1 MIALDTNV
9 LVRFLVNDDFAQASA
24 ARALLESL
32 SNRSRGFVCR
42 EVAVEL
48 AWVLDQAYRFSRD
61 QIAGVFEDL
70 VASAELEFEAAED
83 VVRAADGLRRVGFSD
98 QMIAAAARRCG
109 ADKLYT
115 FDSRPIAI
123 RLVHPSPHPSPQRS
137 GRAGYEQQD
146 SDGLR
151 RGSPR
156 DFQTR

>member
-83 VVRAADGLRRVGFSD
+83 VVRAADGLRRGSVGFSD
-98 QMIAAAARRCG
+98 QMIAAAARRNG

-115 FDSRPIAI
+115 FDR
-123 RLVHPSPHPSPQRS
+123 
-137 GRAGYEQQD
+137 RAAVKDGVVLLGE
-146 SDGLR
+146 SDR
-151 RGSPR
+151 
-156 DFQTR
+156 

>member
-9 LVRFLVNDDFAQASA
+9 LVRFLVTDDFEQASA

-32 SNRSRGFVCR
+32 SNRNRGFVCR

-48 AWVLDQAYRFSRD
+48 AWVLDQAYKFSRD

-83 VVRAADGLRRVGFSD
+83 VVRAADGLRRGSVGFSD
-98 QMIAAAARRCG
+98 QMIIAAARRCG

-115 FDSRPIAI
+115 FDR
-123 RLVHPSPHPSPQRS
+123 
-137 GRAGYEQQD
+137 RAAVKDGVVLLGE
-146 SDGLR
+146 SD
-151 RGSPR
+151 
-156 DFQTR
+156 Q

>member
-9 LVRFLVNDDFAQASA
+9 LVRFLVSDDFAQASA
-24 ARALLESL
+24 ARVLLESL
-32 SNRSRGFVCR
+32 SNRNRGFVCR

-83 VVRAADGLRRVGFSD
+83 VVRAADGLRRGSVGFSD
-98 QMIAAAARRCG
+98 QMIAASARRNG

-115 FDSRPIAI
+115 FDR
-123 RLVHPSPHPSPQRS
+123 
-137 GRAGYEQQD
+137 RAAVKDGVVLLGE
-146 SDGLR
+146 SD
-151 RGSPR
+151 
-156 DFQTR
+156 Q